1 MKPQNNDAI
10 RFHTPYKK
18 KFSPETQELLT
29 AIELSQA
36 ADDSLW
42 KELAATL
49 LDDMKKISKIDSK
62 TLQSK
67 SRTQKRDDDMKY
79 EEEFELYKLISQ
91 MADEYP
97 ELDALLKS
105 HDLTYEKALQ
115 RANDWKNEFE
125 CLLEKLNIHAESLD
139 TICRD
144 IIKRISAEPESL
156 DLQRIY
162 CTLITDLGLLFPYD
176 ERTEEQDIRNY
187 LKQSANT
194 EELLK
199 AITEQKTMRLKLKN
213 LLSAVKMKMYGFKNV
228 TEEANA
234 VCRISTQYDL
244 LAQEQGN
251 AVYED
256 NTTALLQQIEAN
268 PYLREVKPYLIA
280 YVLSHRSGYMLS
292 RENYQPNLESA
303 LRYTEYN
310 ICEDNGKNFKSYQQ
324 SIELYMA
331 LRSYY
336 QNHESVDIAFS
347 DYCFA
352 NLSNLSDWFYE
363 NFESDAAVPMKLIY
377 KAAMLKAPM
386 LPMLPEDADVDSEKL
401 EEEMF
406 SVINNW
412 I

>member
-1 MKPQNNDAI
+1 MKPQSNDKI
-10 RFHTPYKK
+10 RFDIPYKK
-18 KFSPETQELLT
+18 LLSQNAQELLA

-49 LDDMKKISKIDSK
+49 LDDMKKISKLDYAAV
-62 TLQSK
+62 QNK

-97 ELDALLKS
+97 ELDALLES
-105 HDLTYEKALQ
+105 HDLNYEKAL
-115 RANDWKNEFE
+115 RMANAWKNEFE
-125 CLLEKLNIHAESLD
+125 GLLEKLNVHAESLVAVC
-139 TICRD
+139 TD
-144 IIKRISAEPESL
+144 IINRISDEPENL

-162 CTLITDLGLLFPYD
+162 CMLITDLGLLFPYD

-187 LKQSANT
+187 LKQSTNT
-194 EELLK
+194 EKLLK
-199 AITEQKTMRLKLKN
+199 AIMKQKMMRSRLEKLLKDSSDESAAIYRLSLQHG
-213 LLSAVKMKMYGFKNV
+213 LLRKD
-228 TEEANA
+228 EENE
-234 VCRISTQYDL
+234 IYM
-244 LAQEQGN
+244 
-251 AVYED
+251 D
-256 NTTALLQQIEAN
+256 NITALLQQINTN
-268 PYLREVKPYLIA
+268 PYLCEVKPYLIA
-280 YVLSHRSGYMLS
+280 YVLAHRSGYMLS

-310 ICEDNGKNFKSYQQ
+310 IYQNNGKNYKSYQR
-324 SIELYMA
+324 SIELYTT
-331 LRSYY
+331 LRRCYW
-336 QNHESVDIAFS
+336 NDVNVDIAFS
-347 DYCFA
+347 DHCFA

-363 NFESDAAVPMKLIY
+363 HFEPDAAVPMKLIY

-386 LPMLPEDADVDSEKL
+386 FPMLPVDTDVDSEKL
-401 EEEMF
+401 EEELF